1 MHHGAQCLRGI
12 SQVTHNIVN
21 MKSVFISVVLVVFSY
36 GLSCAQPPD
45 TNTDESRIPPYTLPD
60 PLISPNGKAITTVK
74 DWERKQRPYI
84 LKLFTENVYG
94 KIPAKPAGMHFKV
107 TETDSAALNGK
118 AIRKQVTIYFAAG
131 DDAPS
136 MDLLLYLPRTN
147 KPAAVFVGLNF
158 TGNHTIAAD
167 KAIKPAR
174 HLKKK
179 DQQITDSEA
188 IESSRGSSASRWPLE
203 EIINKGYGVA
213 TAHYYDLE
221 PDDKDGWKQ
230 GIRTTMKDA
239 LHIATDAW
247 SAIGAW
253 SWGLSRIQDY
263 LESDAAADAKRTIL
277 IGHSRLGKTA
287 LWAGAND
294 QRFSI
299 VISNNSGE
307 GGAALS
313 RRVFGETIRNLNT
326 SFPHWFIARYKS
338 YNDHPEMLP
347 VDQHMLLSLI
357 APRPLYVASAEDD
370 KWADPKGEFLSA
382 KNAAPVY
389 ALYKLQG
396 VTVDEM
402 PAVNTPVGAT
412 IRYHIRTGKH
422 DVTLYD
428 WQQYLEFAEQNK
440 KSE

>member
-1 MHHGAQCLRGI
+1 MPRCLRGI

-167 KAIKPAR
+167 KAIKPAM

>member
-1 MHHGAQCLRGI
+1 MPQCLRGI

-167 KAIKPAR
+167 KAIKPAM